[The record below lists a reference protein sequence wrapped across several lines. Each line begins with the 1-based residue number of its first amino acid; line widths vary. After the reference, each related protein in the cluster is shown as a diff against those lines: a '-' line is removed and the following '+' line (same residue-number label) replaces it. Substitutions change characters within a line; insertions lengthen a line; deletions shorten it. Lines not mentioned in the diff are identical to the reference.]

1 VQVRV
6 LLADDSDIIRKSI
19 RGLLLSQPQLH
30 LVGEARDFPEAIRLA
45 KELQPHVVVM
55 DLHMPNPSGSG
66 TPDLK
71 FHLRPT
77 VRLLAISASNDQDS
91 KNLAH
96 ALGADTF
103 LDKMDLYDKLI
114 PAILHLASP
123 AAGGSA
129 VSALPTIV

>member
-1 VQVRV
+1 VQVKV

-19 RGLLLSQPQLH
+19 RGLLLSQPQLQ

-45 KELQPHVVVM
+45 KELQPHVVIM
-55 DLHMPNPSGSG
+55 DLHMPNPSGSS

-71 FHLRPT
+71 FYLHPAA
-77 VRLLAISASNDQDS
+77 RLLAISASNDQTS
-91 KNLAH
+91 MNLAH

-123 AAGGSA
+123 APGNA
-129 VSALPTIV
+129 VSELPATA

>member
-1 VQVRV
+1 VQVKV

-19 RGLLLSQPQLH
+19 RGLLLDHAQLQ

-45 KELQPHVVVM
+45 KELQPNVIVV
-55 DLHMPNPSGSG
+55 DLHMPNASNSE

-71 FHLRPT
+71 IHLNPSG
-77 VRLLAISASNDQDS
+77 RLLAISASNDQDS
-91 KNLAH
+91 KSLAV

-123 AAGGSA
+123 AATNVIS
-129 VSALPTIV
+129 

>member
-1 VQVRV
+1 VQVKV
-6 LLADDSDIIRKSI
+6 LLADDSDIICKSI
-19 RGLLLSQPQLH
+19 RGLLLDHAQLQ

-45 KELQPHVVVM
+45 KELQPNVIVV
-55 DLHMPNPSGSG
+55 DLHMPNASNSE

-71 FHLRPT
+71 IHLNPSG
-77 VRLLAISASNDQDS
+77 RLLAISASNDQDS
-91 KNLAH
+91 KSLAV

-123 AAGGSA
+123 AATNVIS
-129 VSALPTIV
+129 

>member
-1 VQVRV
+1 MQVKV

-19 RGLLLSQPQLH
+19 RGLLSSQPQLH
-30 LVGEARDFPEAIRLA
+30 LVGEARDFPEAIRMA

-55 DLHMPNPSGSG
+55 DLHMPNPPSSS

-71 FHLRPT
+71 FQLHPAG
-77 VRLLAISASNDQDS
+77 RLLAISASNDQNS
-91 KNLAH
+91 EKLAR

-114 PAILHLASP
+114 PAILQLASP
-123 AAGGSA
+123 APGDA
-129 VSALPTIV
+129 VSEFPPIA

>member
-1 VQVRV
+1 MQVKV

-19 RGLLLSQPQLH
+19 RGLLLDHAQLQ

-45 KELQPHVVVM
+45 KELQPNVIVV
-55 DLHMPNPSGSG
+55 DLHMPNASNSE

-71 FHLRPT
+71 IHLNPSG
-77 VRLLAISASNDQDS
+77 RLLAISASNDQDS
-91 KNLAH
+91 KSLAV

-123 AAGGSA
+123 AATNVIS
-129 VSALPTIV
+129 